1 MPAQSD
7 SGSTLL
13 TTNNE
18 TVLSTITTVG
28 LYEFAIDL
36 NPLTGGTTPD
46 VLLIYPKEK
55 VISSSTARIVDGFPF
70 NYVGGLVASPVAKY
84 QILVMHSVAFAIQ
97 QTQGTLRTFDWSVRK
112 VDNVTIETNNDKTGY
127 RLSATGVD
135 DIWDEATSGHSTAGT
150 TGKALTDA
158 GSAGDPWSTAVPGA
172 YSSGTA
178 GYRIGN
184 ALSNSGTVILSAT
197 GMDNVLDA
205 ANGIET
211 GLTFRNALRAMAS
224 ALAGKVSGAATT
236 TIVFRNAVAD
246 NKNRITATVDTDGN
260 RSAITYDFS

>member
-1 MPAQSD
+1 MPSQSD

-18 TVLSTITTVG
+18 TVLSTVTTVG

-55 VISSSTARIVDGFPF
+55 VLSGSTARIVDGFPF

-112 VDNVTIETNNDKTGY
+112 VDNVTIEANNDKTGY
-127 RLSATGVD
+127 TLS
-135 DIWDEATSGHSTAGT
+135 T
-150 TGKALTDA
+150 TGMNNLLDLTD
-158 GSAGDPWSTAVPGA
+158 S
-172 YSSGTA
+172 
-178 GYRIGN
+178 
-184 ALSNSGTVILSAT
+184 
-197 GMDNVLDA
+197 
-205 ANGIET
+205 IET
-211 GLTFRNALRAMAS
+211 GLTFRNALRAMAA
-224 ALAGKVSGAATT
+224 ALAGKISGGATT
-236 TIVFRNAVAD
+236 TITIRNAVAD
-246 NKNRITATVDTDGN
+246 SKNRIIATVDSNGN